1 MTTSPH
7 TSTQLWQLSA
17 TELAAHIK
25 TREVSA
31 REAAQSAL
39 ERMEA
44 VNPKINAIV
53 ECRPDEVLDQ
63 ANAIDAA
70 IARGEDP
77 GILAGVP
84 ITTKDMTDHAGY
96 RVTNGLRLQKDN
108 IVTTTS
114 PAVDNLLRA
123 GAVML
128 GRTNN
133 PAFCMRWFTDNQ
145 LYGATLNPHNP
156 ALTPGGS
163 SGGGAAATACGIGH
177 IAQGTDMAGSVSYPA
192 YACGIHG
199 LRPSLGRI
207 PDLNASHGDPQLAI
221 QIMGVSGPLART
233 VADIRLALEAMSAAD
248 TRDPWWCPVPL
259 IGPEFPR
266 RAAVCFYPEGAET
279 DPLIVTALKDAAGRL
294 REAGWQVETIEQLPP
309 LGEAAQIQDIILMG
323 EEDMDMVQREGD
335 PGAIN
340 FVARSGEHAE
350 KMDLAR
356 FSELLIRRGRLIRQW
371 AAFLIE
377 YPLLLLPVSTELP
390 FPDHLDMQGET
401 GYQRVMK
408 AQMSLCAWPA
418 LGLPCMALTMGTV
431 SGPLGT
437 TPIGIELVA
446 GRFREDICLAAGA
459 VIEAAGPVSR
469 VIDPQIDHAT

>member
-1 MTTSPH
+1 M
-7 TSTQLWQLSA
+7 STQLWQLSA
-17 TELAAHIK
+17 TDLAARIK
-25 TREVSA
+25 RREVSA

-39 ERMEA
+39 ERMDA
-44 VNPKINAIV
+44 VNPQINAIV
-53 ECRPDEVLDQ
+53 ECRPDEVLQQ
-63 ANAIDAA
+63 AQSIDTA

-84 ITTKDMTDHAGY
+84 VTTKDMTDHAGY

-233 VADIRLALEAMSAAD
+233 VADLRLALTAMSAAD
-248 TRDPWWCPVPL
+248 TRDPWWCPAPL
-259 IGPEFPR
+259 MGPEFPR
-266 RAAVCFYPEGAET
+266 KAAVCFYPEGAQT
-279 DPLIVTALKDAAGRL
+279 DPLIVTALKDAAERL
-294 REAGWQVETIEQLPP
+294 RDAGWRVQELEALPP
-309 LGEAAQIQDIILMG
+309 LKSAAEVQGIILMEQPG
-323 EEDMDMVQREGD
+323 IDFVHREGD
-335 PGAIN
+335 SGSIN
-340 FVARSGEHAE
+340 FMVRSD
-350 KMDLAR
+350 KYQKKIDLAG
-356 FSELLIRRGRLIRQW
+356 FSELMIRRGRLIREW
-371 AAFLIE
+371 AAFLAE

-390 FPDHLDMQGET
+390 FPNNLDMQGDT
-401 GYQRVMK
+401 GYARVMQ
-408 AQMSLCAWPA
+408 AQLALRAWPP
-418 LGLPCMALTMGTV
+418 LGLACMSVAMGTV
-431 SGPLGT
+431 QGPLGT
-437 TPIGIELVA
+437 APIGVELIA
-446 GRFREDICLAAGA
+446 GRFREDICLAAGEI
-459 VIEAAGPVSR
+459 IEAAGPTPGA
-469 VIDPQIDHAT
+469 INPQPRRGV

>member
-1 MTTSPH
+1 M
-7 TSTQLWQLSA
+7 STQLWQLSA
-17 TELAAHIK
+17 TDLAARIK
-25 TREVSA
+25 RREVSA

-39 ERMEA
+39 ERMDA
-44 VNPKINAIV
+44 VNPQINAIV
-53 ECRPDEVLDQ
+53 ECRPDEVLQQ
-63 ANAIDAA
+63 AKGIDAA

-84 ITTKDMTDHAGY
+84 VTTKDMTDHAGY

-128 GRTNN
+128 GRSNN

-163 SGGGAAATACGIGH
+163 SGGGAVATACGIGH

-233 VADIRLALEAMSAAD
+233 IADVRLALTAMSAAD
-248 TRDPWWCPVPL
+248 TRDPWWCPAPL
-259 IGPEFPR
+259 TGPEFLR
-266 RAAVCFYPEGAET
+266 KAAVCFYPEGAET
-279 DPLIVTALKDAAGRL
+279 DPLIVAALKDAAGRL
-294 REAGWQVETIEQLPP
+294 REAGWQVEELDALPP
-309 LGEAAQIQDIILMG
+309 LKSAAEVQGIILMDQAG
-323 EEDMDMVQREGD
+323 IDYVHREGD
-335 PGAIN
+335 PGSIN
-340 FVARSGEHAE
+340 FMVRSE
-350 KMDLAR
+350 KYQKKIDLAG
-356 FSELLIRRGRLIRQW
+356 FSELLIRRGRLIREW
-371 AAFLIE
+371 AAFLAE

-390 FPDHLDMQGET
+390 FPNDLDRQGGG
-401 GYQRVMK
+401 GYARVMR
-408 AQMSLCAWPA
+408 AQLALRAWPP
-418 LGLPCMALTMGTV
+418 LGLACMSVAMGTV
-431 SGPLGT
+431 QGPLGT
-437 TPIGIELVA
+437 TPIGVELIA
-446 GRFREDICLAAGA
+446 GRFREDICLAAGEI
-459 VIEAAGPVSR
+459 IEAAGPIPR
-469 VIDPQIDHAT
+469 VIDP

>member
-1 MTTSPH
+1 M
-7 TSTQLWQLSA
+7 STQLWQVSA
-17 TELAAHIK
+17 TELAARIK
-25 TREVSA
+25 ARDVSA

-39 ERMEA
+39 ERMDA
-44 VNPKINAIV
+44 VNPQINAIV
-53 ECRPDEVLDQ
+53 ECRPDDVLQQ
-63 ANAIDAA
+63 ADAVDAA

-96 RVTNGLRLQKDN
+96 RVSNGLRLQKDN
-108 IVTTTS
+108 IVSTTS

-145 LYGATLNPHNP
+145 LYGATRNPHNP

-163 SGGGAAATACGIGH
+163 SGGGAAATACGIGQ
-177 IAQGTDMAGSVSYPA
+177 IAQGTDMAGSISYPA

-233 VADIRLALEAMSAAD
+233 VADIRLALEAMSAPD
-248 TRDPWWCPVPL
+248 IRDPWWCPAPL
-259 IGPEFPR
+259 TGAEFPR
-266 RAAVCFYPEGAET
+266 KAAVCFYPEGADT
-279 DPLIVTALKDAAGRL
+279 DPLIVAALKDAAGRL
-294 REAGWQVETIEQLPP
+294 RAAGWQVETTEHLPP
-309 LGEAAQIQDIILMG
+309 LAAAAQIQEIILMG
-323 EEDMDMVQREGD
+323 DEDMALVHREGD

-340 FVARSGEHAE
+340 FVARSSEHAE

-356 FSELLIRRGRLIRQW
+356 FSELMTRRGRLVRQW
-371 AAFLIE
+371 AQFLAE

-390 FPDHLDMQGET
+390 FPDHLDMQGEA

-418 LGLPCMALTMGTV
+418 LGLPCLALAMGTV
-431 SGPLGT
+431 AGPLGM
-437 TPIGIELVA
+437 TPIGVELIA
-446 GRFREDICLAAGA
+446 GRFREDVCLAAGA
-459 VIEAAGPVSR
+459 VIEAQGPVPH
-469 VIDPQIDHAT
+469 VIEPQRSHGP

>member
-1 MTTSPH
+1 MS
-7 TSTQLWQLSA
+7 SQLWQLSA
-17 TELAAHIK
+17 TELAAQIK
-25 TREVSA
+25 RREVSA

-39 ERMEA
+39 DRMDA
-44 VNPKINAIV
+44 VNPHINAIV
-53 ECRPDEVLDQ
+53 ECRPDAVLRQ
-63 ANAIDAA
+63 AEGIDAA
-70 IARGEDP
+70 LARGEDP

-84 ITTKDMTDHAGY
+84 VTTKDMTDHAGY

-108 IVTTTS
+108 IVNTS
-114 PAVDNLLRA
+114 SPVVDNLMRA

-233 VADIRLALEAMSAAD
+233 VGDIRLALTAMSAGD
-248 TRDPWWCPVPL
+248 TRDPWWCPAPL
-259 IGPEFPR
+259 TGPEVPR
-266 RAAVCFYPEGAET
+266 KAAVCFYPEGAQT
-279 DPLIVTALKDAAGRL
+279 DPLIVHALKEAAGRL
-294 REAGWQVETIEQLPP
+294 QQAGWQVETIEQLPP
-309 LGEAAQIQDIILMG
+309 LAAAAHIQEIILMG
-323 EEDMDMVQREGD
+323 EDDLEMVQREGD

-340 FVARSGEHAE
+340 FIARSREHAE

-356 FSELLIRRGRLIRQW
+356 FSELLTRRGSLIRQW
-371 AAFLIE
+371 SKFLTDT
-377 YPLLLLPVSTELP
+377 PLLLLPVSTELP
-390 FPDHLDMQGET
+390 FPDHLDMQGAA

-408 AQMSLCAWPA
+408 AQISLCAWPA
-418 LGLPCMALTMGTV
+418 LGLPCMALAMGHV
-431 SGPLGT
+431 QGPLGN
-437 TPIGIELVA
+437 TPIGVQLVA
-446 GRFREDICLAAGA
+446 GRFREDLCLAAGE
-459 VIEAAGPVSR
+459 VIEAAGPLPR
-469 VIDPQIDHAT
+469 AIDPQRHHRV

>member
-1 MTTSPH
+1 MTISPH
-7 TSTQLWQLSA
+7 TGTQLWQLSA
-17 TELAAHIK
+17 TELATRIK

-39 ERMEA
+39 DRMDA
-44 VNPKINAIV
+44 VNPQINAIV
-53 ECRPDEVLDQ
+53 ECRPDEVLQQ
-63 ANAIDAA
+63 AGAIDAA

-84 ITTKDMTDHAGY
+84 VTTKDMTDHAGY

-145 LYGATLNPHNP
+145 LYGATLNPHNR

-233 VADIRLALEAMSAAD
+233 VADLRLALQAMSAAD
-248 TRDPWWCPVPL
+248 TRDPWWCPAPL
-259 IGPEFPR
+259 IGPEVPR
-266 RAAVCFYPEGAET
+266 KAAVCFYPEGADT
-279 DPLIVTALKDAAGRL
+279 DPLIVSALKDAAGRL
-294 REAGWQVETIEQLPP
+294 REAGWQIETIEQLPP
-309 LGEAAQIQDIILMG
+309 LGAAAQIQDIILMDD
-323 EEDMDMVQREGD
+323 EDMDMVQREGD

-340 FVARSGEHAE
+340 FVARSNEHAE

-356 FSELLIRRGRLIRQW
+356 FSELLTRRGRLIRQW
-371 AAFLIE
+371 AAFLTE

-390 FPDHLDMQGET
+390 FPDHLDMQGEA

-418 LGLPCMALTMGTV
+418 LGLPCMALAMGTV
-431 SGPLGT
+431 AGPLGA
-437 TPIGIELVA
+437 TPIGVELVA

-459 VIEAAGPVSR
+459 VIEAAGPAPQ
-469 VIDPQIDHAT
+469 VIAPQCGHGV

>member
-1 MTTSPH
+1 M
-7 TSTQLWQLSA
+7 STQLWQLSA
-17 TELAAHIK
+17 TELAAQIK
-25 TREVSA
+25 RREVSA
-31 REAAQSAL
+31 REAAHSAL
-39 ERMEA
+39 ERMDA
-44 VNPKINAIV
+44 INPHINAIV
-53 ECRPDEVLDQ
+53 ECRPDEVLKQ
-63 ANAIDAA
+63 ASQIDSAL
-70 IARGEDP
+70 ARGEDP

-84 ITTKDMTDHAGY
+84 VTTKDMTDHAGY

-108 IVTTTS
+108 IVSTTS
-114 PAVDNLLRA
+114 PVVDNLMRA

-233 VADIRLALEAMSAAD
+233 VADIRLALTAMSAAD
-248 TRDPWWCPVPL
+248 TRDPWWCPAPLTGPQVP
-259 IGPEFPR
+259 R
-266 RAAVCFYPEGAET
+266 KAAVCCYPEGAET

-294 REAGWQVETIEQLPP
+294 QQAGWQVQEIDELPP
-309 LGEAAQIQDIILMG
+309 LKAAAEVQSIILMEPAG
-323 EEDMDMVQREGD
+323 IDLVHREGD

-340 FVARSGEHAE
+340 FMLRSD
-350 KMDLAR
+350 KYQDRVDLAR
-356 FSELLIRRGRLIRQW
+356 FSQLLTRRGRLIRQW
-371 AAFLIE
+371 SAFLTE

-390 FPDHLDMQGET
+390 FPNNLDMQGDQ
-401 GYQRVMK
+401 GYARVMR
-408 AQMSLCAWPA
+408 AQLPLRAWPP
-418 LGLPCMALTMGTV
+418 LGLACMSVAMGTV
-431 SGPLGT
+431 QGPLGT
-437 TPIGIELVA
+437 TPIGVELIA
-446 GRFREDICLAAGA
+446 GRFREDLCLAAGEI
-459 VIEAAGPVSR
+459 IEAAGPVTG
-469 VIDPQIDHAT
+469 VIDPVSPQ